1 MRSPGCVLALVVPC
15 YNEEEMLE
23 HTMSVLGEVLDG
35 LVQAG
40 RVNPQSFVVLVDD
53 GSRDA
58 TWSLIAAR
66 HKVDSRVRGLKLTR
80 NCGHQRAL
88 LAGLHYVGGK
98 VDCAVSLDADLQDDV
113 SVIPEMVEQYL
124 EGYDVV
130 FGVRRD
136 RSSDTRFKRVTAQA
150 YYKIMGRCGVELV
163 YNHSDYRLLSSSV
176 LASLATYPER
186 NVFLRGMVPQLTAN
200 STQVYY
206 ERKRREAGVS
216 KYPLRKMLSFS
227 WEGLTS
233 FSVVPIRAMSL
244 MGLAFFLMSLTM
256 VAWIFVRWAAGG
268 TVAGWAS
275 ITSMVLFFSGI
286 QLISLG
292 IVGEYVAKVYLEVKG
307 RPLYTTEK
315 VLE

>member
-1 MRSPGCVLALVVPC
+1 M
-15 YNEEEMLE
+15 
-23 HTMSVLGEVLDG
+23 
-35 LVQAG
+35 
-40 RVNPQSFVVLVDD
+40 
-53 GSRDA
+53 
-58 TWSLIAAR
+58 
-66 HKVDSRVRGLKLTR
+66 
-80 NCGHQRAL
+80 
-88 LAGLHYVGGK
+88 
-98 VDCAVSLDADLQDDV
+98 
-113 SVIPEMVEQYL
+113 
-124 EGYDVV
+124 
-130 FGVRRD
+130 RRD
-136 RSSDTRFKRVTAQA
+136 RSSDTCFKRVTAQA
-150 YYKIMGRCGVELV
+150 YYKIMGRCGVDLV

-200 STQVYY
+200 STQVFY